1 VYQEQQGWEVICLI
15 QKPRGAQIV
24 IFGNMLSE
32 SLREKTLSS
41 HRELEKQVIQKI
53 KSIQSVVDYMD
64 LLHIFHKYFGNLE
77 NKIAPFLHT
86 NFMPDI
92 HKYRH
97 ARRLADDIAELG
109 GKPNIRADQV
119 VLPRICSW
127 QDALGALY
135 VMEGSTL
142 GGKFIVQL
150 VSKQAKLTK
159 GFSFFSAYGERTAE
173 HWAQFQDTI
182 NARVVEPSDID
193 QTVTAA
199 GETFCYFSAF
209 IKQYG

>member
-1 VYQEQQGWEVICLI
+1 
-15 QKPRGAQIV
+15 
-24 IFGNMLSE
+24 MLSE

-41 HRELEKQVIQKI
+41 HRELEKQVVKKI
-53 KSIQSVVDYMD
+53 KSIQSVADYVD
-64 LLHIFHKYFGNLE
+64 LLHIFHGYFGSLE
-77 NKIAPFLHT
+77 NKIKPLLHADLV
-86 NFMPDI
+86 PDI
-92 HKYRH
+92 HERRH
-97 ARRLADDIAELG
+97 AKRLADDITALG
-109 GKPNIRADQV
+109 GRPDT
-119 VLPRICSW
+119 RIQIAMPHILGW
-127 QDALGALY
+127 QEALGALY

-193 QTVTAA
+193 RTVTAA